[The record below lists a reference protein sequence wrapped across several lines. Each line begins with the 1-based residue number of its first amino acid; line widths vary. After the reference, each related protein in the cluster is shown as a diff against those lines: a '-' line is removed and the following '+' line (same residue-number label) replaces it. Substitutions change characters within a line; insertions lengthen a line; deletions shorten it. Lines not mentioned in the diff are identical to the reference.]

1 MIGQQTKN
9 NEAND
14 GRDNGTNQ
22 KAALSS
28 ETKNKE
34 HYEQRQKMT
43 PQPNNKIQIQNT

>member
-28 ETKNKE
+28 GILATKNTTN
-34 HYEQRQKMT
+34 RDRR
-43 PQPNNKIQIQNT
+43 